1 MFSTHRIRRSALCA
15 TIVCAALATTATGGA
30 LAATDPLAQERFYA
44 SHATP
49 SSAAARAQ
57 EQYYS
62 SYGDPEPTAL
72 VSGAPSGESPSLP
85 IALAL
90 AGALVI
96 VAASAT
102 QLHRLHTRRIPTTQG
117 ESR

>member
-1 MFSTHRIRRSALCA
+1 VFSTHRIFRSALCA
-15 TIVCAALATTATGGA
+15 TIACAALATTATGAA
-30 LAATDPLAQERFYA
+30 LAAADPLAQERYYA

-49 SSAAARAQ
+49 SSAAALAQ
-57 EQYYS
+57 EQHYS
-62 SYGDPEPTAL
+62 SYGDPEPLAL
-72 VSGAPSGESPSLP
+72 DSAAPAGESPSLP

-102 QLHRLHTRRIPTTQG
+102 QLHRLHTRRRRATA
-117 ESR
+117 